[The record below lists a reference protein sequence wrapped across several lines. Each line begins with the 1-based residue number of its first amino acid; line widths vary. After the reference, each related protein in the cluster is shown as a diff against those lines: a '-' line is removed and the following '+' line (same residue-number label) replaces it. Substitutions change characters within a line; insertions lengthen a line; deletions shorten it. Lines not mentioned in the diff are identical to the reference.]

1 MLCLVSSVRL
11 FTILQTVAHQAP
23 LSMEFSRQEYWSGLP
38 CPPSGDLP
46 NPGIELSL
54 PRCRQILY
62 CLSHQGG
69 PRILKWV
76 AIPSP
81 GDLPD
86 PGIEPA
92 LQVDSLPAELP
103 GKPEAIILLF
113 KNKTS
118 FPQIYTL
125 LISCN
130 GLNCVVPPTRIYM
143 LKPQTPVYYLE
154 IGP

>member
-1 MLCLVSSVRL
+1 MLCLVASVRL
-11 FTILQTVAHQAP
+11 FAILQTVAHQAP

-54 PRCRQILY
+54 PHCRQILY

-81 GDLPD
+81 GDFADL
-86 PGIEPA
+86 GIEPA

-125 LISCN
+125 LITCN
-130 GLNCVVPPTRIYM
+130 GLNCVVPRPVFICWSFS
-143 LKPQTPVYYLE
+143 PQYT
-154 IGP
+154 IWR